1 MYLVEG
7 ADRSEAQRGFG
18 RATEELEDR
27 DSRGELLRCRLLH
40 VDNGVGRFVD
50 HHLTLVTQTTLYEVK
65 HRTVHPVRREREV
78 DTALSRDP
86 CTRHLDG

>member
-7 ADRSEAQRGFG
+7 ADCGEAQRGLG

-27 DSRGELLRCRLLH
+27 DSRGELLRGRLLH
-40 VDNGVGRFVD
+40 VDNGVGCLVD

-65 HRTVHPVRREREV
+65 HWTVHPVI
-78 DTALSRDP
+78 
-86 CTRHLDG
+86 